1 MDENGNWPDDQNF
14 ILQVFTQEFKK
25 RFRKDLN
32 SNIHLTIPLST
43 NTTNIDNAQLIR
55 EITMEEV

>member
-1 MDENGNWPDDQNF
+1 MDENENWPDDQNF